1 MDKPQGTLFL
11 INHPSY
17 DSFAVVCVYGTP
29 PTMFPKQLEC
39 LMPGNYKGDL
49 AGVEISNNHSYL
61 EYLKAEWTEGFEGYE
76 RRPMLSAEGVD
87 YRVVTRCTM
96 I

>member
-1 MDKPQGTLFL
+1 
-11 INHPSY
+11 
-17 DSFAVVCVYGTP
+17 
-29 PTMFPKQLEC
+29 
-39 LMPGNYKGDL
+39 MPGNYKGDL